1 MNKMQV
7 KAMMKKPWWSYALLI
22 AGIFLFTEGCSLLY
36 GSDAL
41 SIQISVI
48 LFSLI
53 IHSTSLKELSKKL
66 LLKGYNDNTK
76 ESNEKNNNQ
85 QNQLLKD
92 KACLTANIVAQI
104 LLILIAVLCY
114 YLEFRITNILLLDTV
129 VIIIYGIISVI
140 SYKFYRKI
148 K

>member
-7 KAMMKKPWWSYALLI
+7 KAMMKKPWWSYALLV

-36 GSDAL
+36 GSDGL

-53 IHSTSLKELSKKL
+53 MHSTSLKELSKKL
-66 LLKGYNDNTK
+66 LLKGHNGNTK
-76 ESNEKNNNQ
+76 ESNGKNINQ
-85 QNQLLKD
+85 QIQSLKD

-104 LLILIAVLCY
+104 LLILVAVVCY
-114 YLEFRITNILLLDTV
+114 YVELSIVNILFYDIFI
-129 VIIIYGIISVI
+129 IIIYSIISVI
-140 SYKFYRKI
+140 SYKFYK
-148 K
+148 KGL